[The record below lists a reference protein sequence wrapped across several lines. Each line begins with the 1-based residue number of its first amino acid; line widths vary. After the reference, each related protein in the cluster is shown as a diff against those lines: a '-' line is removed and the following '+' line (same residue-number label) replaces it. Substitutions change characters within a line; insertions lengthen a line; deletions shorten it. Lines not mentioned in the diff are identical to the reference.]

1 MFRMKRVLT
10 VAVFA
15 LLVGCS
21 AEDER
26 SAGEGAGTTDAVDTS
41 RVDGRWYTR
50 SQVDRGREIYRE
62 NCASCHGAMAQG
74 APNWR
79 EPDADGYYPAPP
91 LNGRGHTWH
100 HPFPMLRDIV
110 TNGGKQRMPAWG
122 GHLSTAEIEAVLAYV
137 TSLWPEETYVTWRD
151 RVNAR

>member
-1 MFRMKRVLT
+1 MFRMKLVL
-10 VAVFA
+10 AGAALA

-21 AEDER
+21 PEDEPR
-26 SAGEGAGTTDAVDTS
+26 SEGGAETADARGKG
-41 RVDGRWYTR
+41 RVDGRWYTS
-50 SQVDRGREIYRE
+50 SQVTRGRDIFRE

-79 EPDADGYYPAPP
+79 EPDANGYYPAPP

-122 GHLSTAEIEAVLAYV
+122 EKLSTADIEAVLAYI

-151 RVNAR
+151 RVNDR